1 MEDVGEEYFK
11 ILTSRSFFQQSVH
24 DKSKFTMHDCVH
36 DLATFV
42 LGDLGLRLEY
52 NTYYIPWWTRHLS
65 FPKEKIGE
73 YVISLAYYLRTFLPL
88 ESNQP
93 FRDAVRL
100 EKLLA
105 KARCLRV
112 LSLSQYPCIAEL
124 PNSILESK
132 SLRYLDLS
140 STSIID
146 IPDKIC
152 TLYNL
157 ETLLLSNC
165 ENLTRLPSEIRR
177 LIKLRHLDFAG
188 SPIKELPPRICELT
202 DLQTLTR
209 FIVCKEHSRI
219 EELGDLQQL
228 HGEFEICGL
237 ENVVDVK
244 KVSVAK
250 LREKKFLTSLG
261 LSWDGES
268 CDGTL
273 KEREKILDLLLPHE
287 NLKAL
292 RIYGFAGERFP
303 DWMGD
308 QSFGNIVEVQLT
320 ECKNCKSLPPLGQLP
335 SLQNL
340 QISGFKSVETIGTEF
355 YSDGSSTT
363 KPFRF
368 LEVLRFEDMAKWEK
382 WLLPKDQVF
391 PSLKELVFY
400 ECPELDVRL
409 PDCFPSLTKL
419 LVSHCRQLM
428 PLRGFQSLE
437 ELEIFACPKQV
448 IFLQDGWPS
457 RLKKIKISRCESL
470 KLLHCTQSKKEKEI
484 LHCKDFQHL
493 TSLESLEIIEC
504 KELHRL
510 PEELLTNPFELNIV
524 ECPFLES
531 GGWENEEDWPN

>member
-42 LGDLGLRLEY
+42 LGNLGLWPEY
-52 NTYYIPWWTRHLS
+52 YTQHIPSWTRHLS
-65 FPKEKIGE
+65 FPKEKIGK
-73 YVISLAYYLRTFLPL
+73 YDISLANDLRTFLPL

-93 FRDAVRL
+93 FRDAVPL
-100 EKLLA
+100 EKLLTN
-105 KARCLRV
+105 ARCLRV
-112 LSLSQYPCIAEL
+112 LSLSQYPRISEL
-124 PNSILESK
+124 PYSIFYSK
-132 SLRYLDLS
+132 HLRYLDLS
-140 STSIID
+140 STSIRNL
-146 IPDKIC
+146 PDTIRF
-152 TLYNL
+152 LYNL

-209 FIVCKEHSRI
+209 FIVCKEHSGI

-237 ENVVDVK
+237 ENMVDVK

-261 LSWDGES
+261 LYWDGES
-268 CDGTL
+268 CYGTS
-273 KEREKILDLLLPHE
+273 EAIEILEELQPHQ

-292 RIYGFAGERFP
+292 RIYGFAGERFA
-303 DWMGD
+303 DWIGH
-308 QSFGNIVEVQLT
+308 QSFGNIVEVQLS

-335 SLQNL
+335 SLKNL
-340 QISGFKSVETIGTEF
+340 QISGFKSVVTIGEEF
-355 YSDGSSTT
+355 YSDSSSTT
-363 KPFRF
+363 EPFKF
-368 LEVLRFEDMAKWEK
+368 LEVLRFEDMAKWEE
-382 WLLPKDQVF
+382 WLFTKDKVF
-391 PSLKELVFY
+391 PSFKELVFY
-400 ECPELDVRL
+400 ECPELDVWL

-419 LVSHCRQLM
+419 LVSHCRELM
-428 PLRGFQSLE
+428 PLLNPTSHQRNKFSSLE
-437 ELEIFACPKQV
+437 ELEIFACPEQV
-448 IFLQDGWPS
+448 IFLQGGLPS
-457 RLKKIKISRCESL
+457 SLKKIRISRCRRLEH
-470 KLLHCTQSKKEKEI
+470 LHDKN
-484 LHCKDFQHL
+484 FQHL
-493 TSLESLEIIEC
+493 TSLKSLEIIEC

-510 PEELLTNPFELNIV
+510 PEELPTHPFELSIV

-531 GGWENEEDWPN
+531 GGCLLI